1 MLILR
6 VSSNKDCTQLVMM
19 NQQLEWMIYQL
30 RNSFK
35 VSLKRDFSIRTMFLD
50 YVQCMS
56 SPTGICLFDVTSTLI
71 AGDIKSSS

>member
-6 VSSNKDCTQLVMM
+6 VSSNKDCTQLVMK
-19 NQQLEWMIYQL
+19 LEWMIYQL

-35 VSLKRDFSIRTMFLD
+35 VSLKRDFSVRIMFLD

-56 SPTGICLFDVTSTLI
+56 SPTGICLFDVTSSLI
-71 AGDIKSSS
+71 TGDI

>member
-1 MLILR
+1 MYTTGDDESA
-6 VSSNKDCTQLVMM
+6 VGQ
-19 NQQLEWMIYQL
+19 EWMIYQL

-35 VSLKRDFSIRTMFLD
+35 VSLKRDFSIRIMFLE

-56 SPTGICLFDVTSTLI
+56 SPTGICLFDVTSTCTLI

>member
-19 NQQLEWMIYQL
+19 NQQMKWPIYQL

-35 VSLKRDFSIRTMFLD
+35 VSLKRDFSIRIMFLE

>member
-19 NQQLEWMIYQL
+19 NQQLKWLIYQL

-35 VSLKRDFSIRTMFLD
+35 VSLKRDFSIRIMFLE

-56 SPTGICLFDVTSTLI
+56 STGICLFDVTSTLI
-71 AGDIKSSS
+71 AGDILSSS